1 MVHHHRRNFP
11 DRDRSHSRLSPAA
24 VYGKNY
30 LKNDSDSKELHH
42 PCSYRPAEDRLHTGV
57 PVHMKPVC
65 CFLLRNMHCYCR
77 LLHCHCGSPENST
90 GRQQFQLLILTVR
103 PVPTQALLSDLC
115 AGNHIRERLH
125 RLVFPGNMPASFPA
139 SASACVREAPGGLC
153 KPEFSPQLNFLYQD
167 ITRHHEMIY

>member
-103 PVPTQALLSDLC
+103 PVPSVLV
-115 AGNHIRERLH
+115 NRLGGTSEIDTIKEIC
-125 RLVFPGNMPASFPA
+125 LFFPGIAVSRPLSSVNCDGEAHNSTAPA
-139 SASACVREAPGGLC
+139 L
-153 KPEFSPQLNFLYQD
+153 
-167 ITRHHEMIY
+167 